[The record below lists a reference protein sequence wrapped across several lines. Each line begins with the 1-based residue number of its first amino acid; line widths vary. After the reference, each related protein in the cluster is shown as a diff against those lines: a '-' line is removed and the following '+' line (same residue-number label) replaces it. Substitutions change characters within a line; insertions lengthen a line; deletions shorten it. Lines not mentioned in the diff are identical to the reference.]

1 MSGHDN
7 HRDVVTTV
15 LIVDDHPTF
24 RATARLIL
32 EAEGYDVVG
41 EAPDGT
47 SGIAAAWELHPDLVL
62 LDVNLPDTD
71 GFQVARR
78 LTAEHG
84 APTVVLISSRD
95 SSDFGPLVAGS
106 GARGFISKGDLS
118 GPALAALL
126 P

>member
-1 MSGHDN
+1 
-7 HRDVVTTV
+7 
-15 LIVDDHPTF
+15 
-24 RATARLIL
+24 
-32 EAEGYDVVG
+32 
-41 EAPDGT
+41 
-47 SGIAAAWELHPDLVL
+47 
-62 LDVNLPDTD
+62 VNLPDTT
-71 GFQVARR
+71 GSRSARR

-84 APTVVLISSRD
+84 APRSCSCSSRD